1 MKEFK
6 IKGLKVLVSSKNI
19 KIIDSYQISNRE
31 KMREILIKALEK
43 ATEEGYKTPR
53 TLNALVKE
61 WVSHN
66 RLYNFYLFRS
76 HTRDADFEANESRFR
91 RFVYFF
97 LGI

>member
-6 IKGLKVLVSSKNI
+6 IKGLKVRVSHKNI
-19 KIIDSYQISNRE
+19 KIINSYQITNKE
-31 KMREILIKALEK
+31 KMREILLKALEK
-43 ATEEGYKTPR
+43 ATEEGYKTDR
-53 TLNALVKE
+53 TLKALVKE

-66 RLYNFYLFRS
+66 RLYQLHLFRG